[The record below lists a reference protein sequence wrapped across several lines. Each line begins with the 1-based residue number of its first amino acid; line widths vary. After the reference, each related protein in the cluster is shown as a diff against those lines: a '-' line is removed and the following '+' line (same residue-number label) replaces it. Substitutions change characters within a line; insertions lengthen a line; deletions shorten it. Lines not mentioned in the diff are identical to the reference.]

1 VTAPEPFLDPAR
13 EPAGGPPARPASRPA
28 RVSRPRR
35 RPQRLSRAQAR
46 RVALAAQGFC
56 DPRPVR
62 PDARTLSRA
71 VGRTRLFQID
81 SVNVLVRAQ
90 YMPLF
95 SRLGPY
101 DTALLDRAYG
111 KAPRRLFEYW
121 AHEASLVPVELQPAL
136 RFRMARAH
144 RHAWGGMRRIAEE
157 QPELVR
163 FVREEVQ
170 NRGPVTARDVEHD
183 VPRSK
188 EDWGWNWSEAKR
200 ALEWLFW
207 CGEVTSARRNGAFE
221 RVYDLP
227 ERVLPPE
234 VLSAPTPDDAQAH
247 RTLVEAAA
255 RAHGVASEPCLRDYF
270 RLSPAESQQAV
281 RELVEGGTLLPVEV
295 EGWSRPAYLH
305 QEARL
310 PRKVDARALL
320 SPFDPVVFER
330 TRAEQLFDFRYRIE
344 IYVPAGKRVHGYYV
358 LPFLL
363 GDRLV
368 ARVDLKADRRS
379 GVLLVHAAYAEPDA
393 PPETASE
400 LAAELASLSGWLGLS
415 DVAVSPRGD
424 LSGPLGAELVS
435 S

>member
-1 VTAPEPFLDPAR
+1 VTALEPFLDPAR
-13 EPAGGPPARPASRPA
+13 EPAGGPPARPASGPA

-56 DPRPVR
+56 DPRPAR
-62 PDARTLSRA
+62 ADARTLSRA

-81 SVNVLVRAQ
+81 SVNVLMRAQ

-121 AHEASLVPVELQPAL
+121 AHEASLIPVDLQPAL

-144 RHAWGGMRRIAEE
+144 LHAWGGMRRIAEE

-163 FVREEVQ
+163 FVREEVE

-188 EDWGWNWSEAKR
+188 KDWGWNWSEAKR

-281 RELVEGGTLLPVEV
+281 RELVEAGTLVPVDV
-295 EGWSRPAYLH
+295 EGWSRPTYLH
-305 QEARL
+305 HQARL
-310 PRKVDARALL
+310 PRKVNARALL

-393 PPETASE
+393 PPATASE
-400 LAAELASLSGWLGLS
+400 LAAELESLAAWLGLS

-424 LSGPLGAELVS
+424 LSGPLGAELVPS
-435 S
+435 